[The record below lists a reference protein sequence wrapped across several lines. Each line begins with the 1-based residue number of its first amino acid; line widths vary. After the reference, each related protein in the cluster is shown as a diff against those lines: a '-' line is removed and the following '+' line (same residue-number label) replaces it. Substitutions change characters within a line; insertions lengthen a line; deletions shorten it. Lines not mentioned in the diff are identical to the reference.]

1 MASTIEQRSDAL
13 PELDGDELRR
23 YGRHLVL
30 NEVGTEGQRR
40 LKGSRMLLVGAGG
53 LGSPAAL
60 YLAAAG
66 VGTLGLV
73 DFDKVDI
80 TNLQRQV
87 IHGTS
92 DIGRPKLDSASDRIR
107 DLNPHVHLEQYD
119 TALTSANALEIA
131 HGYDVIL
138 DGTDNFPTRYLVN
151 DTSVLLGIPN
161 AFGSVLRFEGQASVF
176 GAQDGPCYRCLFR
189 EPPPPGAVP
198 NCADAGVLGVLPGL
212 IGTIQATEAIKLVLG
227 VGAPLIGRLLLIDAL
242 EMQFRSIALRRDPEC
257 PACGTHE
264 IRELIDYEKFC
275 GVGAVGADDED
286 AISDITPRELAE
298 RLRRGDD
305 IQLID
310 VREEWEWQIAK
321 LPGAKLIP
329 LGSLESRVDSLDRN
343 REIVLYCKSG
353 IRSLHAAEMLADKG
367 FRNLANLSGG
377 ILRWSH
383 EVDPTVLR
391 Y

>member
-1 MASTIEQRSDAL
+1 MTL
-13 PELDGDELRR
+13 PELTGDELRR

-30 NEVGTEGQRR
+30 SEVGPQGQQ
-40 LKGSRMLLVGAGG
+40 KIKASKVLLVGAGG

-73 DFDKVDI
+73 DFDVVDI

-107 DLNPHVHLEQYD
+107 DINPNVHVVQYD
-119 TALTSANALEIA
+119 TALTSENALGIA
-131 HGYDVIL
+131 RDYDVIV

-151 DTSVLLGIPN
+151 DTCVLLGKPN

-176 GAQDGPCYRCLFR
+176 ATPDGPCYRCLFR

-198 NCADAGVLGVLPGL
+198 SCAEAGVLGVLPGL
-212 IGTIQATEAIKLVLG
+212 IGTIQATEALKLILG
-227 VGAPLIGRLLLIDAL
+227 AGDPLIGRLLLVDAL
-242 EMQFRSIALRRDPEC
+242 SMQFRTIELRRDPEC
-257 PACGTHE
+257 PACGTRE
-264 IRELIDYEKFC
+264 LKELIDYEAFC
-275 GVGAVGADDED
+275 GVSATGERSPED
-286 AISDITPRELAE
+286 AIYDISPRELSE
-298 RLRRGDD
+298 RMRRGDD

-310 VREEWEWQIAK
+310 VREDWEWQIAK
-321 LPGAKLIP
+321 LPGAQLIP
-329 LGSLESRVDSLDRN
+329 IGRIEDAISSLDPKRDT
-343 REIVLYCKSG
+343 VLYCKVG
-353 IRSLHAAEMLADKG
+353 VRSLHAAAALADAG
-367 FRNLANLSGG
+367 FSRLGNLSGG
-377 ILRWSH
+377 IIRWSE
-383 EVDPTVLR
+383 EVDPTIPR